1 MRRRSAIRTALVA
14 TTAATATTATTALT
28 APAAFAGEAWC
39 DIDPIQLVITSG
51 GKIVPIFV
59 TNGAPSLLYVTQ
71 LLLAKMS
78 TTVQSAD
85 GGKSSLVTVKVT
97 VPNGLLGKRFS
108 TRTKISSGPLGLLK
122 VYGTATGMSGS
133 AMTVQF
139 KLPVG

>member
-1 MRRRSAIRTALVA
+1 MKRRKAIHNALAVA
-14 TTAATATTATTALT
+14 GATALT
-28 APAAFAGEAWC
+28 AVAAPAAFAGDAWC
-39 DIDPIQLVITSG
+39 DVDPIQLVITSG

-59 TNGAPSLLYVTQ
+59 TNGAPSLLHVAQ

-85 GGKSSLVTVKVT
+85 GGTSSLVTVKVT

-122 VYGTATGMSGS
+122 VYGTATGTSGS

>member
-1 MRRRSAIRTALVA
+1 MLRTSV
-14 TTAATATTATTALT
+14 AATAATTATALG
-28 APAAFAGEAWC
+28 ASAAFAGSEGWC
-39 DIDPIQLVITSG
+39 DVDPVQLVITNG

-78 TTVQSAD
+78 TTVESVD
-85 GGKSSLVTVKVT
+85 GGNASLVTVRVT
-97 VPNGLLGKRFS
+97 VPNGLFGKRFS
-108 TRTKISSGPLGLLK
+108 TRTVVSSGPLGLLK
-122 VYGTATGMSGS
+122 VHGTATGTSGS